1 MMMLALMKKVMMNL
15 MNMLMMNMMMTYM
28 FKLMDMYH
36 HSRLQIRFWR
46 MSEGYLSLRMHYLVM
61 YRISEMMM
69 RDLMSQPLFSFTYH
83 QHLVLNMLKT

>member
-1 MMMLALMKKVMMNL
+1 MLALMKKVMMNL
-15 MNMLMMNMMMTYM
+15 MKMLMMNMMMTYM
-28 FKLMDMYH
+28 FNPMDMYH

-61 YRISEMMM
+61 YRISQMMM
-69 RDLMSQPLFSFTYH
+69 TDQMSQPLFSITYH